1 MREPYAVA
9 KQNQE
14 PDELDEAIL
23 GIRQRR
29 SRTSARRGS
38 AVPIGDQVR
47 AVVSSTSEAY
57 EEIKKTYDD
66 AVAQGRMV
74 VLIEPSLIDETDLR
88 DRDDASFSDE
98 AFARLQA
105 DIAANGQLTPVA
117 LRVSSAHVDRYE
129 VIFGHRRVRACRV
142 LGKEVRAIILQ
153 ADDRQLLLMMLV
165 ENAIREDISPLE
177 KARHYRK
184 ILDEGVVDRQG
195 LADLLRVSP
204 QQVSNISVLADV
216 PVECLQML
224 GDWRKLSIGT
234 GKALLSALRNVDF
247 QVPGVLQERV
257 LNISGDANRRA
268 QALTRGLTEP
278 SKKVPETE
286 SNFLI
291 RDQRGRRYGLLTRS
305 GKQWIIRFQPGL
317 DEEAIRRIASKVPE
331 LYDDMSDGREPD
343 EA

>member
-1 MREPYAVA
+1 MA

-29 SRTSARRGS
+29 SRTSGRRGS
-38 AVPIGDQVR
+38 AVPIGGQVR

-57 EEIKKTYDD
+57 EELKKNYDD
-66 AVAQGRMV
+66 AVAEGRMV
-74 VLIEPSLIDETDLR
+74 VLVEPSLIDETVLR
-88 DRDDASFSDE
+88 DRDDASFGDE

-117 LRVSSAHVDRYE
+117 LRVSSAGADRYD
-129 VIFGHRRVRACRV
+129 VIFGHRRVRACRA
-142 LGKEVRAIILQ
+142 LGKQVRAIILE
-153 ADDRQLLLMMLV
+153 ADDRHLLHMMLV

-204 QQVSNISVLADV
+204 QQVSNISVLAEI
-216 PVECLQML
+216 PSEHLQIL
-224 GDWRKLSIGT
+224 GDWRRLSIAT
-234 GKALLSALRNVDF
+234 GKALLSALRKANF
-247 QVPGVLQERV
+247 QIPSALQERV
-257 LNISGDANRRA
+257 LSISGDANRRA
-268 QALTRGLTEP
+268 QALMRGLTEP
-278 SKKVPETE
+278 SKTAAETD

-291 RDQRGRRYGLLTRS
+291 RDKRGRRYGLLTRS

-317 DEEAIRRIASKVPE
+317 DDDAIRRIASKVPE
-331 LYDDMSDGREPD
+331 LYDDMSDGRETD
-343 EA
+343 EV